1 MEFVL
6 RQSFWLLIAQS
17 LVRIVSFFY
26 TIYLAK
32 VLGVE
37 NFGLYIVAFT
47 YFSLISAASDFGFNR
62 YLIRE
67 VSKDESN
74 LSELLCNTSIF
85 RLAFSAILFAV
96 FATFLYFIDSDKERV
111 LFSLLAVLAVLPQT
125 LAQSFDGIF
134 IALRKLQY
142 SAVSLAVASLS
153 MALIGYILVN
163 SGYQVLGAVN
173 ALIISQF
180 VYLTIALILLLRNSP
195 HSIFAS
201 VNLMTIKSL
210 IKGSL
215 PYGFIGILGLL
226 YFRIDTV
233 MLSYLKGDFET
244 GIYGAGYRF
253 LEAVTFIPSI
263 FAAVLFPML
272 AKLHQSDIL
281 KVRKVYFK
289 SIKITA
295 GVGLIIFFAYL
306 LILPG
311 VIKSV
316 LPSYIDAIPVIYIL
330 SLAIP
335 FMFAHVPA
343 VQVLLS
349 TDKFLK
355 PVIYLSVAMLLFN
368 ILGNLVFIPNYGFI
382 GAAWI
387 TTASEILSFIV
398 FFLFVMKKVFKKQS
412 L

>member
-17 LVRIVSFFY
+17 LVRVVSFFY

-74 LSELLCNTSIF
+74 LSELLCNISIF